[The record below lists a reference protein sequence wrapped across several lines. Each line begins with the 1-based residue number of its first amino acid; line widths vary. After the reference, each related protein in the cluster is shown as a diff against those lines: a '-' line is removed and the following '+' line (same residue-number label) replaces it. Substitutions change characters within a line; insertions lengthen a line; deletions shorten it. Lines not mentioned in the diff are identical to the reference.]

1 MSNHQEIEFQNI
13 DHLGIIAGIID
24 AIGLVDIINELVGQ
38 DPQEKISPG
47 YVVKAM
53 ILNGLGFVS
62 SPLYMFPEFF
72 QDKPCEHLI
81 GKGVKAEYLNDDK
94 LGRVMDKL
102 FIKGLTE
109 IFLAIS
115 SQVIKEFNISLK
127 SSHLDSTSLH
137 LHGEYNTRLPDITFE
152 NNSSNGQ
159 IKSPFGFGSFDST
172 GTAKTR
178 TSSPQAIEITYG
190 YSRDH
195 RPDLKQFIIDLISSG
210 DGDIPIF
217 LKSASGNQSDSSS
230 FAKIFLEYKEQMPKS
245 SIKKEENLMI
255 ADAALY
261 NAKNISSLSGMRWLS
276 RVPMT
281 IGEAKKLVSTLLSPD
296 FTSSSVNG
304 YCYAT
309 RKSNYGGIEQRWLVV
324 ESTARKESDLRQL
337 EKRISN
343 SKISALSKLKKLLST
358 KFKSDEEAVKSVKS
372 FKKKFKYHQIENV
385 NYLEKQSKDN
395 QDIFYQVNATLCE
408 NRKAIKVAYTS
419 AGRFVLATNILD
431 EKSLSNDD
439 MISEY
444 KAQQSCERGFGFL
457 KDPLFFA
464 DSIFLKASE
473 RIEAMAM
480 IMGLCLLVYTLAQR
494 QIRAALSASKS
505 TIKNQLGKSV
515 NNPTMRW
522 VFQCF
527 QSIHLVK
534 LNNQEIF
541 ISNMT
546 SSREYILSFL
556 PDNCRY
562 YYKC

>member
-1 MSNHQEIEFQNI
+1 MSNLKEIEIQNI

-24 AIGLVDIINELVGQ
+24 SIGLVEIINKLIGQ
-38 DPQEKISPG
+38 EAGEKISPG

-62 SPLYMFPEFF
+62 SPLYMFPDFF
-72 QDKPCEHLI
+72 EDKPCEHLI

-115 SQVIKEFNISLK
+115 NQVRRKFSISLK

-137 LHGEYNTRLPDITFE
+137 LHGEYNTSLPDVVFH
-152 NNSSNGQ
+152 NNSSDVQ
-159 IKSPFGFGSFDST
+159 IQ
-172 GTAKTR
+172 
-178 TSSPQAIEITYG
+178 SPQAIKVSYG

-195 RPDLKQFIIDLISSG
+195 RPDLKQFIIDLISSV

-217 LKSASGNQSDSSS
+217 LKSASGNQSDASS
-230 FAKIFLEYKEQMPKS
+230 FAKIFLEYQEQM
-245 SIKKEENLMI
+245 KKEEIANEDNLMV

-261 NAKNISSLSGMRWLS
+261 NAKNISSLSGMRWLC

-281 IGEAKKLVSTLLSPD
+281 IGLAKKLVSTLLSTD
-296 FTSSSVNG
+296 FSSSSLTG
-304 YCYAT
+304 YYYSVI
-309 RKSNYGGIEQRWLVV
+309 KSNYGGVEQRWLVV
-324 ESTARKESDLRQL
+324 ESNERKESDLRQL
-337 EKRISN
+337 EKRISK
-343 SKISALSKLKKLLST
+343 SKISASSKLKKLLDS
-358 KFKSDEEAVKSVKS
+358 KFNSHQEAIKAVNS
-372 FKKKFKYHQIENV
+372 FNKKLKYHQIDSID
-385 NYLEKQSKDN
+385 YLEKESEN
-395 QDIFYQVNATLCE
+395 QKGKIIFYQVNASLSE
-408 NRKAIKVAYTS
+408 NINSLKVAYKS
-419 AGRFVLATNILD
+419 AGRFILATNILD

-439 MISEY
+439 MLSEY

-464 DSIFLKASE
+464 DSIFLKSPE

-494 QIRAALSASKS
+494 QIRKALSASKS
-505 TIKNQLGKSV
+505 TIKNQLGKSI

-522 VFQCF
+522 IFQCF

-534 LNNQEIF
+534 VDREIS
-541 ISNMT
+541 ISNLT
-546 SSREYILSFL
+546 SERRYILSFL
-556 PDNCRY
+556 PENCHY

>member
-1 MSNHQEIEFQNI
+1 MFNHQEIEIQNI

-38 DPQEKISPG
+38 EAQEKISPG
-47 YVVKAM
+47 HVVKAM

-72 QDKPCEHLI
+72 KDKPCEHLI
-81 GKGVKAEYLNDDK
+81 GEGVKAEYLNDDK

-109 IFLAIS
+109 IFLAITTN
-115 SQVIKEFNISLK
+115 VIQQFNINLK

-137 LHGEYNTRLPDITFE
+137 LHGEYNTSLPDIIIH
-152 NNSSNGQ
+152 NNSSNSQ
-159 IKSPFGFGSFDST
+159 IK
-172 GTAKTR
+172 
-178 TSSPQAIEITYG
+178 SPQAIEITYG

-195 RPDLKQFIIDLISSG
+195 RPDLKQFIIDLISSS

-230 FAKIFLEYKEQMPKS
+230 FANIFLEYKEQMQKS
-245 SIKKEENLMI
+245 SIKNEDSLI
-255 ADAALY
+255 VADAALY
-261 NAKNISSLSGMRWLS
+261 NAKNISSLFGTRWLS

-281 IGEAKKLVSTLLSPD
+281 IGLAKELVSTLLSTN
-296 FTSSSVNG
+296 FISSSLTG
-304 YCYAT
+304 YYYSVV
-309 RKSNYGGIEQRWLVV
+309 KSNYGGVEQRWLVV
-324 ESTARKESDLRQL
+324 ESTERKESDLRKL
-337 EKRISN
+337 EKRIS
-343 SKISALSKLKKLLST
+343 KLKTSALVHLKKLLDS
-358 KFKSDEEAVKSVKS
+358 KFNSRDCAIKAVDNLN
-372 FKKKFKYHQIENV
+372 KKFKYHQIDNI
-385 NYLEKQSKDN
+385 NYLEKESKDKKV
-395 QDIFYQVNATLCE
+395 FYQVNASLSE
-408 NRKAIKVAYTS
+408 NIHAIKIAYQG
-419 AGRFVLATNILD
+419 AGRFILATNILD

-439 MISEY
+439 MLSEY

-464 DSIFLKASE
+464 DSIFLKSPE

-494 QIRAALSASKS
+494 QIRKALSAGES

-515 NNPTMRW
+515 NNPTVRW
-522 VFQCF
+522 IFQCF
-527 QSIHLVK
+527 QSIHLVEYDH
-534 LNNQEIF
+534 EIL
-541 ISNMT
+541 ISNLT
-546 SSREYILSFL
+546 EERKYILSFL
-556 PDNCRY
+556 PENCRY

>member
-1 MSNHQEIEFQNI
+1 MFNHQEIEIQNI

-38 DPQEKISPG
+38 EAQEKISPG
-47 YVVKAM
+47 HVVKAM

-72 QDKPCEHLI
+72 KDKPCEHLI
-81 GKGVKAEYLNDDK
+81 GEGVKAEYLNDDK

-109 IFLAIS
+109 IFLEITIN
-115 SQVIKEFNISLK
+115 VIQQFNISLK

-137 LHGEYNTRLPDITFE
+137 LHGEYNTSLPDVIIH

-159 IKSPFGFGSFDST
+159 IK
-172 GTAKTR
+172 
-178 TSSPQAIEITYG
+178 SPQAIEITYG

-195 RPDLKQFIIDLISSG
+195 RPDLKQFIIDLISSS

-230 FAKIFLEYKEQMPKS
+230 FANIFLEYKEQMQKPQ
-245 SIKKEENLMI
+245 IKNEDSLMV
-255 ADAALY
+255 ADAAFY
-261 NAKNISSLSGMRWLS
+261 NAKNISSLFGTRWLS

-281 IGEAKKLVSTLLSPD
+281 IKLAKELVSTLLSTN
-296 FTSSSVNG
+296 FISSSLTG
-304 YCYAT
+304 YYYSVV
-309 RKSNYGGIEQRWLVV
+309 KSNYGGVEQRWLVV
-324 ESTARKESDLRQL
+324 ESTERKESDLRKL
-337 EKRISN
+337 EKRISK
-343 SKISALSKLKKLLST
+343 SKTSALDQLKKLLDF
-358 KFKSDEEAVKSVKS
+358 KFNSRDCAIKAVENL
-372 FKKKFKYHQIENV
+372 KKKFKYHQIDNID
-385 NYLEKQSKDN
+385 YLEKESKDKKL
-395 QDIFYQVNATLCE
+395 FYQVNASLSE
-408 NRKAIKVAYTS
+408 NIHAIKIAYQG
-419 AGRFVLATNILD
+419 AGRFILSTNILD

-439 MISEY
+439 MLSEY

-464 DSIFLKASE
+464 DSIFLKSPE

-494 QIRAALSASKS
+494 QIRKALSASKS
-505 TIKNQLGKSV
+505 TIKNQLGKSI
-515 NNPTMRW
+515 NNLTMRW
-522 VFQCF
+522 IFQCF

-534 LNNQEIF
+534 SDNQIS
-541 ISNMT
+541 ISNLN
-546 SSREYILSFL
+546 SEREYILSFL
-556 PDNCRY
+556 PENCRY

>member
-1 MSNHQEIEFQNI
+1 MFNHQEIEIQNI

-38 DPQEKISPG
+38 EAQEKISPG
-47 YVVKAM
+47 HVVKAM

-72 QDKPCEHLI
+72 KDKPCEHLI
-81 GKGVKAEYLNDDK
+81 GEGVKAEYLNDDK

-109 IFLAIS
+109 IFLEITIN
-115 SQVIKEFNISLK
+115 VIQQFNISLK
-127 SSHLDSTSLH
+127 LSHLDSTSLH
-137 LHGEYNTRLPDITFE
+137 LHGEYNTSLPDVIIH

-159 IKSPFGFGSFDST
+159 IK
-172 GTAKTR
+172 
-178 TSSPQAIEITYG
+178 SPQAIEITYG

-195 RPDLKQFIIDLISSG
+195 RPDLKQFIIDLISSS

-230 FAKIFLEYKEQMPKS
+230 FANIFLEYKEQMQKPQ
-245 SIKKEENLMI
+245 IKNEDSLMV
-255 ADAALY
+255 ADAAFY
-261 NAKNISSLSGMRWLS
+261 NAKNISSLFGTRWLS

-281 IGEAKKLVSTLLSPD
+281 IKLAKELVSTLLSTN
-296 FTSSSVNG
+296 FISSSLTG
-304 YCYAT
+304 YYYSVV
-309 RKSNYGGIEQRWLVV
+309 KSNYGGVEQRWLVV
-324 ESTARKESDLRQL
+324 ESTERKESDLRKL
-337 EKRISN
+337 EKRISK
-343 SKISALSKLKKLLST
+343 SKTSALDQLKKLLDF
-358 KFKSDEEAVKSVKS
+358 KFNSRDCAIKAVENL
-372 FKKKFKYHQIENV
+372 KKKFKYHQIDNID
-385 NYLEKQSKDN
+385 YLEKESKDKKV
-395 QDIFYQVNATLCE
+395 FYQVNASLSE
-408 NRKAIKVAYTS
+408 NIHAIKIAYQG
-419 AGRFVLATNILD
+419 AGRFILSTNILD

-439 MISEY
+439 MLSEY

-464 DSIFLKASE
+464 DSIFLKSPE

-494 QIRAALSASKS
+494 QIRKALSASKS
-505 TIKNQLGKSV
+505 TIKNQLGKSI
-515 NNPTMRW
+515 NNLTMRW
-522 VFQCF
+522 IFQCF

-534 LNNQEIF
+534 SDNQIS
-541 ISNMT
+541 ISNLN
-546 SSREYILSFL
+546 SEREYILSFL
-556 PDNCRY
+556 PENCRY